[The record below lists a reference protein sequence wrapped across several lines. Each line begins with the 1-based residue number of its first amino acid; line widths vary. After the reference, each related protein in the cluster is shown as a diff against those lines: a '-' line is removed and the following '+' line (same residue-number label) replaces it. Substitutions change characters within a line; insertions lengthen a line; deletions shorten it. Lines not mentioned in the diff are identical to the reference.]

1 MLYYSEYELFQI
13 ISQLVKTLALMQKHH
28 LTHRDIKPHNIILN
42 KGIFKL
48 CDFGESQILIGNG
61 KIFQHI
67 RGSKLYMSP
76 LIFYALCRKEPKV
89 LHNTYKSDVFSLGM
103 CMLLAA
109 GFSRQ
114 LLCDIR
120 EKTDMN
126 IISNIIHN
134 ALNSR
139 YSENFINLI
148 IKMLEIDE
156 NLRFDFIGLENYISN
171 TFPY

>member
-1 MLYYSEYELFQI
+1 M
-13 ISQLVKTLALMQKHH
+13 
-28 LTHRDIKPHNIILN
+28 
-42 KGIFKL
+42 
-48 CDFGESQILIGNG
+48 
-61 KIFQHI
+61 
-67 RGSKLYMSP
+67 
-76 LIFYALCRKEPKV
+76 
-89 LHNTYKSDVFSLGM
+89 HNTYKSDVFSLGM

-148 IKMLEIDE
+148 INQKTKTYVKSEITT
-156 NLRFDFIGLENYISN
+156 DFIGCTSAFRHVSEHKTGRFHDRPALSPLEGEADRNAGRTNRPFFRWETYASPERKN
-171 TFPY
+171 DN